1 MYINEIITVSSI
13 CTGNITQGLS
23 TDWSCEVGAMIDNTP
38 GRDWKNS
45 YFCIY
50 CPDMLKD
57 YQKEIKLF
65 EFSQDRK
72 REYWK

>member
-1 MYINEIITVSSI
+1 
-13 CTGNITQGLS
+13 
-23 TDWSCEVGAMIDNTP
+23 MIDNTP

-57 YQKEIKLF
+57 YQIENKLF
-65 EFSQDRK
+65 ELSQDRK
-72 REYWK
+72 REYLKIRKNLA